1 LCCQHDEKNLSEAH
15 GKTKKTSRKQPKNNR
30 SQTPK
35 AAAEPKTPR
44 KAKATS
50 RILNSDLGKQARVPP
65 PPPAKSKTA
74 KKTETIDGPASLLE
88 NIIPSQGGGK
98 IIRNR
103 AKKTPVS
110 PPTPPPAD
118 PASYLT
124 DMVESIIKAELR
136 KHMTTAAAASK

>member
-65 PPPAKSKTA
+65 PPAKSKTA

-88 NIIPSQGGGK
+88 NIIPSQGGGGK
-98 IIRNR
+98 NN
-103 AKKTPVS
+103 
-110 PPTPPPAD
+110 
-118 PASYLT
+118 
-124 DMVESIIKAELR
+124 
-136 KHMTTAAAASK
+136 